1 MPPTIF
7 RALGATLLLA
17 VPALN
22 ERLGDIALALTLVAL
37 AALFAVGAYA
47 VHRSEAQV
55 SWPITAIDTI
65 SMLTVVPTALV
76 AASLVI
82 ADPRIG
88 GGWGPALA
96 AATAPICAMVVAL
109 LFAALLTSMAEAPA
123 VSAALAFLPGPLAV
137 TAVVLGA
144 GRFGAQQAS
153 IGLSLALMIS
163 ALATL
168 SDGMLDDA
176 LRPLNPIA
184 WYVVFVGGIAVIAR
198 GAGSTTVMA
207 SANMIAL
214 LTTIVAGGLLVATP
228 ALTMRIDRQRRKR
241 IRPDAG

>member
-1 MPPTIF
+1 
-7 RALGATLLLA
+7 
-17 VPALN
+17 
-22 ERLGDIALALTLVAL
+22 
-37 AALFAVGAYA
+37 
-47 VHRSEAQV
+47 
-55 SWPITAIDTI
+55 
-65 SMLTVVPTALV
+65 
-76 AASLVI
+76 
-82 ADPRIG
+82 
-88 GGWGPALA
+88 
-96 AATAPICAMVVAL
+96 
-109 LFAALLTSMAEAPA
+109 
-123 VSAALAFLPGPLAV
+123 
-137 TAVVLGA
+137 
-144 GRFGAQQAS
+144 
-153 IGLSLALMIS
+153 MIS

-184 WYVVFVGGIAVIAR
+184 WFVVFVGGIAVIAR